1 MSLIRFDKLSL
12 KFGDQMILI
21 EADLAIEPDERVCL
35 IGRNGAGKSTTFKL
49 IAGEIDCDSGE
60 IVPQTGLVVSQLAQS
75 LADAMDQGVREV
87 VKSGLTGIQALLDE
101 YRQLS
106 KQALDHAGLRQL
118 EKLHRQIDTHGGWHI
133 EQRVDATISEL
144 NLPTDKKMHDLS
156 GGWRRRVA
164 LAKALV
170 QKPDL
175 LLLDEP
181 TNHLDIVT
189 IKWLENIVRSYDGSV
204 LFITHD
210 RASTTTCG
218 ARRNRSRRNPAPT
231 QGSTRNWIRRRS
243 GSDRESRHVVHATKV
258 ASKL

>member
-1 MSLIRFDKLSL
+1 MSLIRFDKVSL
-12 KFGDQMILI
+12 KFGDQMILTK
-21 EADLAIEPDERVCL
+21 ADLTIEPNERVCL

-49 IAGEIDCDSGE
+49 ITGEMEVDAGE
-60 IVPQTGLVVSQLAQS
+60 IVPITGLVVSQLAQS
-75 LADAMDQGVREV
+75 LPDAMDLGVREV

-101 YRQLS
+101 YRQRS
-106 KQALDHAGLRQL
+106 REELDRAGLRKLEQL
-118 EKLHRQIDTHGGWHI
+118 HQQIDTHGGWHI
-133 EQRVDATISEL
+133 EQRIDATISEL
-144 NLPTDKKMHDLS
+144 SLPADKKMHELS

-164 LAKALV
+164 LARALV

-210 RASTTTCG
+210 RA
-218 ARRNRSRRNPAPT
+218 
-231 QGSTRNWIRRRS
+231 
-243 GSDRESRHVVHATKV
+243 
-258 ASKL
+258 